1 MYVMQFRFLHAA
13 DIHLGHEQYGL
24 AKRSDD
30 FAKAY
35 LAMVEY
41 AVQNTVDFVL
51 IAGDLFHHARADAW
65 TLKQA
70 MAGLSI
76 LREVG
81 IPVLAVEGNHDAQ
94 HMYKNLSWME
104 FLCDQE
110 LLILLNMH
118 KAPNGYKSLVPFDAD
133 TRRGSWMDVAGA
145 RVYGLKYYG
154 ASTARIIDEI
164 AGDVEKGP
172 NGYTIMMLHAG
183 MEGQVPHMH
192 GGLTF
197 GQLEPLRSTVD
208 YLALGHIHKRLVE
221 DWVFNPGSTETNS
234 MDEMEWDHG
243 FFDVAV
249 DTESELKQRVEAVE
263 TDTRRPFRRIALI
276 ADGTE
281 TLDEFVSAVESHIE
295 QHRAIPTG
303 AVIELALGGI
313 SGFRRQEIPL
323 ERLKAAVERRFA
335 PLVVRVRNMLAPPG
349 LIAPS
354 SREHLSRA
362 DLERRVV
369 GQLVNQMAEHRPMS
383 EKWTRL
389 ILDVKNMAVEQD
401 LPASIADHVRD
412 SLRAM
417 QASSLEGDAG
427 AEAPDV
433 EFEEPAAATP
443 LGI

>member
-1 MYVMQFRFLHAA
+1 MQFRFLHAA

-24 AKRSDD
+24 AKRSND

-35 LAMVEY
+35 LGMVDY
-41 AVQNTVDFVL
+41 AVHTRVDFVL

-70 MAGLSI
+70 IAGLTI
-76 LREVG
+76 LREAQ

-94 HMYKNLSWME
+94 HVYKNLSWME

-118 KAPNGYKSLVPFDAD
+118 KAPNGYKSMVPFDQE
-133 TRRGSWMDVAGA
+133 TRRGSWIDVAGA

-154 ASTARIIDEI
+154 ASTARIIEEI
-164 AGDVEKGP
+164 AGDVEREP

-183 MEGQVPHMH
+183 MEGQVPQMH

-197 GQLEPLRSTVD
+197 GQLEPLRASVD

-221 DWVFNPGSTETNS
+221 GWVFNPGSTETNS
-234 MDEMEWDHG
+234 VDEMEWDHG
-243 FFDVAV
+243 FFDLSV
-249 DTESELKQRVEAVE
+249 DTESDPKQRVEAIP
-263 TDTRRPFRRIALI
+263 TDTLRPFRRIVVT

-281 TLDEFVSAVESHIE
+281 TLGEFVSEVESRVE
-295 QHRAIPTG
+295 QHRAIPAG

-313 SGFRRQEIPL
+313 AGFRRQDIPL

-335 PLVVRVRNMLAPPG
+335 PLVVRVRNSLAPPG
-349 LIAPS
+349 LVAAS
-354 SREHLSRA
+354 GRERLTRA

-369 GQLVNQMAEHRPMS
+369 GQLVNQMAEYRPMS
-383 EKWTRL
+383 EEWTRL
-389 ILDVKNMAVEQD
+389 ILDIKNMAVEKD
-401 LPASIADHVRD
+401 LPASITDHVRD

-417 QASSLEGDAG
+417 QVSEPQPV
-427 AEAPDV
+427 AEPEAQDI
-433 EFEEPAAATP
+433 EFDEPATTP

>member
-30 FAKAY
+30 LAK
-35 LAMVEY
+35 VEY

-133 TRRGSWMDVAGA
+133 TRRGAWMDVAGA

-183 MEGQVPHMH
+183 MEGQVAHMH

-197 GQLEPLRSTVD
+197 GQLEPRRSTVD

-221 DWVFNPGSTETNS
+221 DWVF
-234 MDEMEWDHG
+234 
-243 FFDVAV
+243 
-249 DTESELKQRVEAVE
+249 
-263 TDTRRPFRRIALI
+263 
-276 ADGTE
+276 
-281 TLDEFVSAVESHIE
+281 
-295 QHRAIPTG
+295 
-303 AVIELALGGI
+303 
-313 SGFRRQEIPL
+313 
-323 ERLKAAVERRFA
+323 
-335 PLVVRVRNMLAPPG
+335 
-349 LIAPS
+349 
-354 SREHLSRA
+354 
-362 DLERRVV
+362 
-369 GQLVNQMAEHRPMS
+369 
-383 EKWTRL
+383 
-389 ILDVKNMAVEQD
+389 
-401 LPASIADHVRD
+401 
-412 SLRAM
+412 
-417 QASSLEGDAG
+417 
-427 AEAPDV
+427 
-433 EFEEPAAATP
+433 
-443 LGI
+443 

>member
-1 MYVMQFRFLHAA
+1 MQFRFIHAA

-30 FAKAY
+30 FARAY
-35 LAMVEY
+35 FEMVRH
-41 AVQNTVDFVL
+41 AVDNRVDFVL

-70 MAGLSI
+70 IAGLST
-76 LREVG
+76 LREAR

-118 KAPNGYKSLVPFDAD
+118 RAQNGFKSLVPFDEE
-133 TRRGSWMDVAGA
+133 TRRGSWIDVAGA

-154 ASTARIIDEI
+154 ASTARIIEEVG
-164 AGDVEKGP
+164 GDVEREP
-172 NGYTIMMLHAG
+172 DGYTIMMLHAG

-197 GQLEPLRSTVD
+197 GQLEPLRPHVD
-208 YLALGHIHKRLVE
+208 YLALGHIHKRLIE
-221 DWVFNPGSTETNS
+221 GWVFNPGSTETNS

-243 FFDVAV
+243 YFDVFV
-249 DTESELKQRVEAVE
+249 DTSSDPKQHITAVE
-263 TDTRRPFRRIALI
+263 IEARRPFRRILVT

-281 TLDEFVSAVESHIE
+281 TMEEFVAEVEARIE
-295 QHRAIPTG
+295 QHRAIPAG

-323 ERLKAAVERRFA
+323 GQLRAAVERRFA
-335 PLVVRVRNMLAPPG
+335 PLVVRVRNTLAPPG
-349 LIAPS
+349 LVAAS
-354 SREHLSRA
+354 SRERLSRA

-369 GQLVNQMAEHRPMS
+369 GQLVNQMAEFRPQS
-383 EKWTRL
+383 DAWTRL

-401 LPASIADHVRD
+401 LPASIADHVRE
-412 SLRAM
+412 SLRGMSATSVTPDD
-417 QASSLEGDAG
+417 AAGLAG
-427 AEAPDV
+427 AELD
-433 EFEEPAAATP
+433 EPAAPTP